1 MRRYDIDSLENR
13 DPDRIDRLCRAL
25 HGPLTRYFRYE
36 LRGADRI
43 PGGPVLYVGN
53 HSGGILTPDS
63 FLLFADLYTRRGME
77 VMPYG
82 LGHEVAISSPIAHQ
96 VVVPLGAVRASH
108 ENAHRVFAGGH
119 KVIVYPGGD
128 LENQRPFRHRHRI
141 VFGQRKGYIRLAL
154 REGVPIVPITTAG
167 GHSTFV
173 ILDDLRWLARLT
185 RADRVIRSKVM
196 PLTWSIPWGLTLG
209 PVPLYVPL
217 PSRILAEI
225 GDPIRFDRRGP
236 DAAEDDDYVRQC
248 DERVRSLMQTTL
260 DELAAERRTRSL
272 LGRATRDRARS

>member
-1 MRRYDIDSLENR
+1 MRRYDIDSLDNR
-13 DPDRIDRLCRAL
+13 DPGRLDRLCRAL
-25 HGPLTRYFRYE
+25 HGPLTSYFRYE
-36 LRGADRI
+36 LRGSERV
-43 PGGPVLYVGN
+43 PSGPVLYVGN

-63 FLLFADLYTRRGME
+63 FLLFAELYRRRGME

-82 LGHEVAISSPIAHQ
+82 LGHEVAISAPIAHQ
-96 VVVPLGAVRASH
+96 IVVPLGAVRASH
-108 ENAHRVFAGGH
+108 ENAHRLFEAGH
-119 KVIVYPGGD
+119 KVMVYPGGD
-128 LENQRPFRHRHRI
+128 LENQRPFRHRHHI
-141 VFGQRKGYIRLAL
+141 VFGGRKGYIQLAL

-173 ILDDLRWLARLT
+173 IVDDLRWLARLT

-209 PVPLYVPL
+209 PLPLYVPL

-225 GDPIRFDRRGP
+225 GEPIRFDRSGP
-236 DAAEDDDYVRQC
+236 EASEDDDYVRQC

-260 DELAAERRTRSL
+260 DELAAERRSRGL
-272 LGRATRDRARS
+272 LGWGHRV